1 MEPDRIIAEVLPT
14 ITTYGVRAAGALVA
28 LWVAFRIASV
38 LQERVTGGLQRRRF
52 DATLSIFFGNLTRW
66 LVLTASVLAVLSI
79 FGIETTSF
87 AAVLGAA
94 GLAVGL
100 GFQGTL
106 SNFSAGV
113 MLLVFRPFKV
123 GDIVVLSSQLGVVKE
138 IGLFV
143 TAIDTLDGR
152 RVILVINGLPSMRA
166 RAEESERLME
176 WAFREFEAVTL
187 YRAQDTV
194 EDVPVY
200 LGERRTVPMVGGRDI
215 TLTLPRRWRDRLE
228 VRVRYQA
235 PLTAPVM
242 RGQTIGELQV
252 AGQGVPTLSV
262 PLVAGADVEKLGLLL
277 RIPAVI
283 GRWVSRA

>member
-14 ITTYGVRAAGALVA
+14 ITTYGVRAVGALVA
-28 LWVAFRIASV
+28 LWVAFRIAAM
-38 LQERVTGGLQRRRF
+38 LQDRVTGGLQRRRF

-123 GDIVVLSSQLGVVKE
+123 DDVVVLSGQLGVVKE

-152 RVILVINGLPSMRA
+152 RVILGNSAVSSGMIENCTHNPLRRADAAIPLPGIVTADRA
-166 RAEESERLME
+166 RALLTEAALTVTLRDAAHPPEVFMNKFIPGGTEWVVRVWGPSERYFDVQAEL
-176 WAFREFEAVTL
+176 FEAVRRVL
-187 YRAQDTV
+187 
-194 EDVPVY
+194 
-200 LGERRTVPMVGGRDI
+200 EREKVGGPVPAMFI
-215 TLTLPRRWRDRLE
+215 THQPM
-228 VRVRYQA
+228 A
-235 PLTAPVM
+235 
-242 RGQTIGELQV
+242 
-252 AGQGVPTLSV
+252 
-262 PLVAGADVEKLGLLL
+262 
-277 RIPAVI
+277 
-283 GRWVSRA
+283 

>member
-1 MEPDRIIAEVLPT
+1 MEPERFLAEVLPT
-14 ITTYGVRAAGALVA
+14 VTTYGVRAVGALVA
-28 LWVAFRIASV
+28 LWVAFRIAAM
-38 LQERVTGGLQRRRF
+38 LQDRVTQGLQRRRF

-113 MLLVFRPFKV
+113 MLLVFRPFRV
-123 GDIVVLSSQLGVVKE
+123 DDVVVLGGQLGAVKE

-152 RVILVINGLPSMRA
+152 RVILGNSAVSGGMIENCTHNPLRRADATIPLPSAVTADLA
-166 RAEESERLME
+166 RALLTEAATTVTLRDAAHPPEVLMNKFIPGGTE
-176 WAFREFEAVTL
+176 WVVRVWGPSVRYFGVQAELFEAVRRVL
-187 YRAQDTV
+187 EREKIDGP
-194 EDVPVY
+194 VPSMFV
-200 LGERRTVPMVGGRDI
+200 THQPM
-215 TLTLPRRWRDRLE
+215 
-228 VRVRYQA
+228 A
-235 PLTAPVM
+235 
-242 RGQTIGELQV
+242 
-252 AGQGVPTLSV
+252 
-262 PLVAGADVEKLGLLL
+262 
-277 RIPAVI
+277 
-283 GRWVSRA
+283 